1 MLEGEEGEDMMEC
14 WREIYSGH
22 GNGVV
27 EVWNNQRRMEYEE
40 ERRLGMADL
49 ERRDDSVGNKPK
61 YRLQTSY
68 DTSC

>member
-1 MLEGEEGEDMMEC
+1 MMEC